1 MYTLQTQVLRV
12 LPFWICEL
20 KDQSLPVSS
29 PSFLISDN
37 KKVMKRVSIPG
48 MTIVPPKATAGQC
61 ETAPH
66 QIKLP
71 TVSIF
76 CGKRQSGKTLACV
89 SLLEKLPFDRIFWVG
104 VSIKSNQELI
114 RRLKIEKEDMF
125 EDTDDLS
132 IVDKIRDAVEKEAQD
147 LEKYEAEMKRYK
159 EFMKLI
165 NSDSALFRL
174 RDDDLEAF
182 YANGEFQEPK
192 HKYNGRKPC
201 IGAVFDDA
209 MGSMLYS
216 KPRKLNALTTY
227 SRHVGAFSDG
237 RPAIGINLFFLVQ
250 TLKAQVGGLTK
261 VIRNQA
267 SQYMIFRT
275 MNRKELEDLGEAVS
289 GEVSEDV
296 FYSVYNHAIY
306 GPNSDRHSFL
316 LIDLNKKPN
325 HPSMFRQGFQTFLVP
340 E

>member
-1 MYTLQTQVLRV
+1 MKTQ
-12 LPFWICEL
+12 
-20 KDQSLPVSS
+20 KVS
-29 PSFLISDN
+29 
-37 KKVMKRVSIPG
+37 G
-48 MTIVPPKATAGQC
+48 MEIVPPKATAGQC
-61 ETAPH
+61 ETAPN

-71 TVSIF
+71 TVTIF

-89 SLLEKLPFDRIFWVG
+89 SMLEKLPFDRIFWVG

-114 RRLKIEKEDMF
+114 KRLKIQPEDMF

-132 IVDKIRDAVEKEAQD
+132 IIDKIRAAVEEEARE
-147 LEKYEAEMKRYK
+147 LEKAEEEMRRYK
-159 EFMKLI
+159 KLMKMI
-165 NSDSALFRL
+165 HSENNLFRL
-174 RDDDLEAF
+174 PDDDLEAF
-182 YANGEFQEPK
+182 YKDGDFQPPT
-192 HKYNGRKPC
+192 HKYNFRKPC

-227 SRHVGAFSDG
+227 SRHVGAFEDG
-237 RPAIGINLFFLVQ
+237 RPAIGINLFFLIQ

-267 SQYMIFRT
+267 THYVIFRT
-275 MNRKELEDLGEAVS
+275 MNNKELEDLAEAVS
-289 GEVSEDV
+289 GEVSEAV
-296 FYSVYNHAIY
+296 FYKVYNQAIY

-316 LIDLNKKPN
+316 MIDLNKKPN
-325 HPSMFRQGFQTFLVP
+325 HPSMFRGPDFNTFIIPP